1 MSKFDED
8 RDGFFKGIDEAIHL
22 VPKEGMEGEFPC
34 PVCKTGT
41 IKWIRV
47 RSNKHLRMGCNTPDC
62 VLLMQ

>member
-1 MSKFDED
+1 MGKFEETPDTY
-8 RDGFFKGIDEAIHL
+8 FKGIDEALRL
-22 VPKEGMEGEFPC
+22 VPKEGNEGEFPC

-62 VLLMQ
+62 VLLIQ